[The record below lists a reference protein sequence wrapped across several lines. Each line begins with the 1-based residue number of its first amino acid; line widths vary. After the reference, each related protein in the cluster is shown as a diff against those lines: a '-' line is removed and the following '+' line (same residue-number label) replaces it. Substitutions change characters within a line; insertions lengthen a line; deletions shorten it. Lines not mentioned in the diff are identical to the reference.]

1 MRRLK
6 CSLKLH
12 VKLHQRWGAMMDSEH
27 HKSVRNQGVA
37 LISLRPWEES
47 NFRPAV

>member
-1 MRRLK
+1 MLRAK

-12 VKLHQRWGAMMDSEH
+12 VKLHQQWRTVANNEQRRPAS
-27 HKSVRNQGVA
+27 NQGIP
-37 LISLRPWEES
+37 LTYLRPREES